1 MECFF
6 KIKKG
11 YLVKKLLLTGFEA
24 YASTSINPAEQVAKA
39 LDNKVIANM
48 KIISTVVPNTF
59 YKSIEHVKNIMAS
72 QQFDYVLMM
81 GEYQGRSMIT
91 FERFAHNLMDSSRY
105 QLKDNDGVSY
115 DQKEVISGGP
125 IAYQSHLPLKAM
137 VESVRKAGVPAN
149 ISDTAGTFVCNHLYY
164 GILHETAVNKLPIK
178 VGWAHL
184 PMLPS
189 TAALV
194 ENLGQPSMCV
204 QTATQGITAAI
215 KAIAHYPKDIKQSIC
230 AGLQI

>member
-1 MECFF
+1 M
-6 KIKKG
+6 
-11 YLVKKLLLTGFEA
+11 KKLLLSGFEP
-24 YASTSINPAEQVAKA
+24 YAATPINPAEQVARA
-39 LDNKVIANM
+39 LDNKVIANI
-48 KIISTVVPNTF
+48 KIISTIVPNTF
-59 YKSIEHVKNIMAS
+59 YESIQHVKNIMS
-72 QQFDYVLMM
+72 VHQVDYVLMM

-105 QLKDNDGVSY
+105 QLKDNAGVSY
-115 DQKEVISGGP
+115 DQKEIVAGGP
-125 IAYQSHLPLKAM
+125 VAYQSHLPLKAM
-137 VESVRKAGVPAN
+137 VESLRKDEVPAD
-149 ISDTAGTFVCNHLYY
+149 ISDTPGTFVCNHLFY
-164 GILHETAVNKLPIK
+164 GILHEIEVNKLPIK
-178 VGWAHL
+178 TGWAHL

-204 QTATQGITAAI
+204 QTSAQGITAAI